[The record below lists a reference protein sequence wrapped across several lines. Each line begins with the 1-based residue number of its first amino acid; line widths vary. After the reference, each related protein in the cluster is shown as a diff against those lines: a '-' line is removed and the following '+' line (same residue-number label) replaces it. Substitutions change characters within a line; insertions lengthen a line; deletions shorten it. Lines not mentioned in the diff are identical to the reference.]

1 MEGDVEKGEQTE
13 HAPEADE
20 VGEVEQSAERSDR
33 KGDEQEAESPVSGEV
48 LNKFDGICAEPA
60 VISAGGEEA
69 EGREAEQKNADF
81 GTAAEENLA

>member
-1 MEGDVEKGEQTE
+1 MEGDVEKGEETH
-13 HAPEADE
+13 HAPEPDE
-20 VGEVEQSAERSDR
+20 VGKAEKFAERSNG
-33 KGDEQEAESPVSGEV
+33 KGDEQEAEGPATGEV
-48 LNKFDGICAEPA
+48 LNKFDWICAEPA